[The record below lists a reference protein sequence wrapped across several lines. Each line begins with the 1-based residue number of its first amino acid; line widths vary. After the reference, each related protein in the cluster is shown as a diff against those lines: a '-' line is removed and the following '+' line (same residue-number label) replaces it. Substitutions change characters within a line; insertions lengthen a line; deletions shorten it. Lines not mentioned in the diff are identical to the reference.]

1 MIEADAMAILDFA
14 ERNGQVHKAPRYAFD
29 AENHIHTLD
38 GKPLMGTSTV
48 VGALGK
54 PLTYW
59 AAGCALTPLGW
70 LNKKKS
76 KVNDRLDAAGEAI
89 SMLRDMTREEYVDF
103 LEQCYHAH
111 TKVLKDSA
119 SDGTSTHKQLE
130 HYVQSCIDD
139 NGGGPFVAY
148 VYESTAP

>member
-14 ERNGQVHKAPRYAFD
+14 GRNGQVHKAPRYAFD
-29 AENHIHTLD
+29 AENHIHTLERR
-38 GKPLMGTSTV
+38 KPLMGTSTV
-48 VGALGK
+48 VGALLK
-54 PLTYW
+54 TITYW

-89 SMLRDMTREEYVDF
+89 SKLRDMTREEYVDF

-111 TKVLKDSA
+111 TRKCS
-119 SDGTSTHKQLE
+119 KQQ
-130 HYVQSCIDD
+130 HQRR
-139 NGGGPFVAY
+139 N
-148 VYESTAP
+148 